1 LTAKSQFTITISD
14 DTKPIWYHCQMGNH
28 CGQGMV
34 GSINAPSSGNTY
46 DAFKAA
52 AVKIGSSQ
60 TPETA
65 TSFVS
70 GGVNA
75 KATASPAATATASAA
90 SASPSKNSALR
101 FTMGAGAGLFAVA
114 LALGSA

>member
-1 LTAKSQFTITISD
+1 
-14 DTKPIWYHCQMGNH
+14 
-28 CGQGMV
+28 MV
-34 GSINAPSSGNTY
+34 GSINAPATGNTY

-52 AVKIGSSQ
+52 ALKIGGSQ

-65 TSFVS
+65 TGVVT
-70 GGVNA
+70 GGVNG
-75 KATASPAATATASAA
+75 KATAAPAATAA

-101 FTMGAGAGLFAVA
+101 FKVGAGAGLFAVA